1 MISFKNIKS
10 LNINDIMKTE
20 KILLVLFILFSV
32 WFFSQNKLN
41 DPSIVA
47 QHKRQVYESWGNFR
61 PYPEYV
67 LGIQTNFAYA
77 TIWGWLSPSINRDYK
92 DGADIRPLKPTG
104 LEVQRLAEVE
114 VQRKEAE
121 KIKIEVDTIYK
132 RNLQDLAHWT
142 SATVDADPLWL
153 LYYKRMLTPLKNFP
167 DNPQSYN
174 DWLIKD
180 NETYQLM
187 ITTGTIKRLQEQ
199 LDLLKDKYK
208 ISRTVDMPRGKRFLL
223 YHETLIGWRK
233 FMSELKRNSQQST
246 LALDYKKIIDGFRN
260 KKNEISAKSR
270 TDKEIIQNIMI
281 EYKHQF

>member
-47 QHKRQVYESWGNFR
+47 QHKRQVYESWGDFR
-61 PYPEYV
+61 PYPKYV

-77 TIWGWLSPSINRDYK
+77 TIWGWLSPSINQDYK

-270 TDKEIIQNIMI
+270 TDKEIVQNIMI